1 MRLTSHKPQRESQPE
16 LPMTS
21 MIDVVFL
28 LLIFFMTTSAF
39 VKTERELDSGIKVN
53 RAAGSAL
60 EDFDPAVID
69 VVAAD
74 TGYVFRIG
82 SRDISTQQELTRVLR
97 QFPNRDAAF
106 VRVSDEVPFDLAA
119 AAIQACKSARF
130 VTVSYV
136 PLQPEP

>member
-1 MRLTSHKPQRESQPE
+1 MRLTSQKLQREKQLE

-69 VVAAD
+69 VIPAD
-74 TGYVFRIG
+74 SGFVFRIG
-82 SRDISTQQELTRVLR
+82 ARDISTQQELTNVLR

-106 VRVSDEVPFDLAA
+106 VRVSDQVPFDLAA

-136 PLQPEP
+136 PLQAEP